1 LYFKYIDKLQSDTS
15 PGASSNCCPYQN
27 SEEKCGCMSEKHSK
41 AVCRLKAAMGDKCD
55 EGGAHLTACK
65 MGGVPL

>member
-1 LYFKYIDKLQSDTS
+1 
-15 PGASSNCCPYQN
+15 
-27 SEEKCGCMSEKHSK
+27 MSEKHSK